1 MEGYVYRHA
10 ATPAELGKETSVS
23 DTTVKRDATEQR
35 AAYQL
40 SDRYAPDASTV
51 FMTGIQAL
59 ARVPIEQLRDDHA
72 SGLDTA
78 AFASGYQGSPL
89 SGLDQEF
96 ARAAK
101 AAPGTRFVVQP
112 NVNEELGATAVMGSQ
127 LASEQPDA
135 RHDGVLGIWYGK
147 APGLDRAG
155 DAIRHGV
162 YAGASR
168 HGGALVIVGDDPG
181 AKSSTV
187 PSSSDLALMDLHL
200 PVFYPKDVQEALDL
214 GRHAIAM
221 SRATGLWTSLKIV
234 AAVAD
239 GSGTIDVSADRLHI
253 VIPDMRIEG
262 APDFHTPDARLLP
275 PINMAIERD
284 IRTVRA
290 ERAARYSAANQLNRV
305 TVDAPD
311 AWIGIAAS
319 GVTYG
324 EVQEALRRI
333 GLKSDADVAAAGIRL
348 MQFRL
353 PLPFDADAARHF
365 ARGLDEIIVVEE
377 KDPTL
382 ELLMKDALYGRPNAP
397 QVVGKRDDVGDL
409 LVQNHGV
416 LVADLIVPVLR
427 RRLTERVGARLR
439 PEAPPQRERVLIPLA
454 VERSPYFCSG
464 CPHNWGSKVA
474 DDVLVGA
481 GIGCHT
487 MTLLMDED
495 KVGTTAGL
503 TQMGGEGAQWIGM
516 APFVDRQ
523 HFVQNLGDGTFFH
536 SGQLAI
542 QAAIAAEVDITY
554 KLLHN
559 GTVAMTGGQDPV
571 GQLSVPDIAGILIG
585 HGVGRVIVT
594 TEDLDRYRGLDLP
607 RDSAGTIEVW
617 DRSRIVEAQEVLAE
631 VSGVTVLIHDQACA
645 AQNRRHRK
653 RDQVAT
659 PAQRVI
665 INHRICEACGDCG
678 VVSNCLSVQAVDT
691 PLGVKTTI
699 DQTTCNLDFSCLGG
713 DCPSFM
719 TVEAGD
725 PDAHDRGISG
735 GPGAAAAAPN
745 DAPAPVLRVSATS
758 VDIRIAGIGGTG
770 VVTAAQI
777 LATAA
782 MLDGFDSR
790 GLDQTG
796 LSQKAGPV
804 VSDLR
809 FSTESTPATNLLGD
823 GTTDV
828 LLAFDLLTAVSDRN
842 LEACG
847 SGHTV
852 VVGSTSATPTGSMI
866 GRPERRVPGDD
877 ALRDRLDSASDA
889 ASTQL
894 ADAGR
899 LMESL
904 LGSAA
909 TANIFVIGAALQHG
923 ALPLS
928 AASIEEAIRLNGVQ
942 VDANIDALRWG
953 RAWTVDPDAVEQAAA
968 ERPAATPVVE
978 VDPLP
983 RSLSARIDTLELEDR
998 ATVEMLA
1005 ADLVAYQDS
1014 RLAGSFLDT
1023 VERVAGKAP
1032 ELVVVVAR
1040 SLHKLMAYKDEYEV
1054 ARLLVAPESRS
1065 AAEVVGGSN
1074 AKVTWRLHPPML
1086 KALGRHDKV
1095 GVPESV
1101 GRPLMAA
1108 LARGKRLR
1116 GTRFDPFGRTEM
1128 RRTERALVGEYL
1140 RQIDDELA
1148 HLERC
1153 PDDAAA
1159 VIAALALPME
1169 VRGYEDLKLRRVQE
1183 YRDAAATRADTR
1195 TTTASA

>member
-1 MEGYVYRHA
+1 M
-10 ATPAELGKETSVS
+10 S
-23 DTTVKRDATEQR
+23 DTTVNPDTTDQRDAAQQR

-40 SDRYAPDASTV
+40 SDRYAHDASTV

-59 ARVPIEQLRDDHA
+59 ARVPIEQLRDDRA
-72 SGLDTA
+72 NGLDTA

-96 ARAAK
+96 VRAAK
-101 AAPGTRFVVQP
+101 AAPETRFVVQP

-239 GSGTIDVSADRLHI
+239 GSGTIDVSADRLEI
-253 VIPDMRIEG
+253 VIPDMRVDG

-275 PINMAIERD
+275 PFNMAIERD

-290 ERAARYSAANQLNRV
+290 ERAARYSAANQLNRI
-305 TVDAPD
+305 TVESPD

-324 EVQEALRRI
+324 EVQEALRRL
-333 GLKSDADVAAAGIRL
+333 GLESDTDIDAAGIRL

-353 PLPFDADAARHF
+353 PLPFDADAARRFGH
-365 ARGLDEIIVVEE
+365 GLDEIIVVEE

-382 ELLMKDALYGRPNAP
+382 ELLMKDALYGRADAP
-397 QVVGKRDDVGDL
+397 RVVGKRDDSGDL

-427 RRLTERVGARLR
+427 RRLTDRLGERLR
-439 PEAPPQRERVLIPLA
+439 PEAPLQRDRVLIPLA

-516 APFVDRQ
+516 SPFVDRQ

-542 QAAIAAEVDITY
+542 QAAIAAGVNITY

-571 GQLSVPDIAGILIG
+571 GQLSVPGIAGILIG

-594 TEDLDRYRGLDLP
+594 TEDLDRYRGAKLP
-607 RDSAGTIEVW
+607 RDSAGTVEVW

-719 TVEAGD
+719 TVELGD
-725 PDAHDRGISG
+725 DDTSDPRSVT
-735 GPGAAAAAPN
+735 AAPD
-745 DAPAPVLRVSATS
+745 DAPTPKLRVSPDT

-809 FSTESTPATNLLGD
+809 FSTTSTPATNLLGD
-823 GTTDV
+823 GTADV
-828 LLAFDLLTAVSDRN
+828 LLAFDLLTATSDRN
-842 LEACG
+842 LDACG
-847 SGHTV
+847 HGHTV
-852 VVGSTSATPTGSMI
+852 VVGSTTATPTGSMI
-866 GRPERRVPGDD
+866 GRPERRVPGDG
-877 ALRDRLDSASDA
+877 ALRDRLDAVSNGA
-889 ASTQL
+889 ATRL
-894 ADAGR
+894 ADAGA

-909 TANIFVIGAALQHG
+909 AANIFVIGAALQHG

-928 AASIEEAIRLNGVQ
+928 ASSVEEAIRLNGVQ
-942 VDANIDALRWG
+942 VDANIEALRWG
-953 RAWTVDPDAVEQAAA
+953 RAWIVDAEAVERAAG
-968 ERPAATPVVE
+968 ERPAASPIVE
-978 VDPLP
+978 VESLP
-983 RSLSARIDTLELEDR
+983 RSLSRRTDSFDLEHR
-998 ATVEMLA
+998 STIEMLS
-1005 ADLVAYQDS
+1005 ADLVAYQDA
-1014 RLAGSFLDT
+1014 RLADSFLDA
-1023 VERVAGKAP
+1023 VERVANESR
-1032 ELVVVVAR
+1032 ELVPVVAR

-1065 AAEVVGGSN
+1065 AAERVGGSN

-1086 KALGRHDKV
+1086 KALGRNDKV

-1116 GTRFDPFGRTEM
+1116 GTRLDPFGRTEM

-1148 HLERC
+1148 HLQQS
-1153 PDDAAA
+1153 PHDVAA
-1159 VIAALALPME
+1159 VAAALALPMNI
-1169 VRGYEDLKLRRVQE
+1169 RGYEELKLQRVQE
-1183 YRDAAATRADTR
+1183 YRDAAATRATAR
-1195 TTTASA
+1195 TATASS

>member
-1 MEGYVYRHA
+1 M
-10 ATPAELGKETSVS
+10 S
-23 DTTVKRDATEQR
+23 DT
-35 AAYQL
+35 AYRL
-40 SDRYAPDASTV
+40 SDRYASDAGTV

-59 ARVPIEQLRDDHA
+59 ARMPIEQLRADRA
-72 SGLDTA
+72 AGLDTA

-96 ARAAK
+96 VRAAK
-101 AAPGTRFVVQP
+101 AAPGITFVVQP
-112 NVNEELGATAVMGSQ
+112 NVNEELGATSVMGSQ
-127 LASEQPDA
+127 LASTQPDA

-162 YAGASR
+162 YAGASQ

-200 PVFYPKDVQEALDL
+200 PVFFPMDVQEALDL

-221 SRATGLWTSLKIV
+221 SRATGLWTSMKIV

-239 GSGTIDVSADRLHI
+239 GSGTIDVSPDRMKI
-253 VIPDMRIEG
+253 VLPDMSIDG
-262 APDFHTPDARLLP
+262 APDVHTPDARLLP
-275 PINMAIERD
+275 PINMSIERD

-290 ERAARYSAANQLNRV
+290 ERARRYSVANELNRV
-305 TVDAPD
+305 AVDAPD

-324 EVQEALRRI
+324 EVREALRRL
-333 GLKSDADVAAAGIRL
+333 GLGTDAEVAAAGIRL
-348 MQFRL
+348 LQLRL
-353 PLPFDADAARHF
+353 PLPFDSEVTRRF
-365 ARGLDEIIVVEE
+365 AIGLEEIIVVEE

-382 ELLMKDALYGRPNAP
+382 ELLVKDALYGSPNAP
-397 QVVGKRDDVGDL
+397 RVVGKRDDTGEPL
-409 LVQNHGV
+409 IQNFGV
-416 LVADLIVPVLR
+416 LVADVIVPALR
-427 RRLTERVGARLR
+427 RRLTERLGTRLA
-439 PEAPPQRERVLIPLA
+439 PEPPPDRERVLIPLS

-464 CPHNWGSKVA
+464 CPHNWGSKVP

-495 KVGTTAGL
+495 QVGTTAGL

-516 APFVDRQ
+516 APFVDRA
-523 HFVQNLGDGTFFH
+523 HFVQNIGDGTFFH

-542 QAAIAAEVDITY
+542 QAAIAAGVDITY

-559 GTVAMTGGQDPV
+559 GTVAMTGGQDAV
-571 GQLSVPDIAGILIG
+571 GALTVPGIAGILIG
-585 HGVGRVIVT
+585 HGAKRVIIT
-594 TEDLDRYRGLDLP
+594 TDDLERYKGVDLP
-607 RDSAGTIEVW
+607 KDDAGTVVVR
-617 DRSRIVEAQEVLAE
+617 DRSDIVAAQEELAA

-645 AQNRRHRK
+645 AQNRRLRK
-653 RDQVAT
+653 RDLVTT
-659 PAQRVI
+659 PVQRVV

-719 TVEAGD
+719 TIEPADDDGSTPAEPSVPPAPTD
-725 PDAHDRGISG
+725 FPD
-735 GPGAAAAAPN
+735 
-745 DAPAPVLRVSATS
+745 PVLRVAADH
-758 VDIRIAGIGGTG
+758 VDVRIAGIGGTG

-809 FSTESTPATNLLGD
+809 LSTGSTPATNLLGD
-823 GTTDV
+823 GTADV
-828 LLAFDLLTAVSDRN
+828 LLAFDLLTAASLRT

-847 SGHTV
+847 AETTI
-852 VVGSTSATPTGSMI
+852 VVGSTTATPTGSMV
-866 GRPERRVPGDD
+866 GRPDRRVPTHDE
-877 ALRDRLDSASDA
+877 LRARLDTASNADA
-889 ASTQL
+889 TRL
-894 ADAGR
+894 ADAGE

-904 LGSAA
+904 LGNA
-909 TANIFVIGAALQHG
+909 TAANIFVIGAAIQHG
-923 ALPLS
+923 ALPIS
-928 AASIEEAIRLNGVQ
+928 AASVEEAIRLNGVHA
-942 VDANIDALRWG
+942 DANIEALRWG
-953 RAWTVDPDAVEQAAA
+953 RSWIVDPATIDAVAAT
-968 ERPAATPVVE
+968 RPAARPVVE
-978 VDPLP
+978 VEPLP
-983 RSLSARIDTLELEDR
+983 KRLARRLESLPADVRPI
-998 ATVEMLA
+998 VEMLT
-1005 ADLVAYQDS
+1005 ADLVDYQSAAY
-1014 RLAGSFLDT
+1014 AASFLDEI
-1023 VERVAGKAP
+1023 ERVRPGDA
-1032 ELVVVVAR
+1032 ELLEVVAR

-1054 ARLLVAPESRS
+1054 ARLLVAPESQS
-1065 AAEVVGGSN
+1065 AAERVGGAD
-1074 AKVTWRLHPPML
+1074 AKITWRLHPPML
-1086 KALGRHDKV
+1086 KALGRSDKI
-1095 GVPESV
+1095 GVNATV
-1101 GRPLMAA
+1101 GRPLMLA

-1116 GTRFDPFGRTEM
+1116 GTRLDPFGRSEM
-1128 RRTERALVGEYL
+1128 RRTERELVEEFRGQL
-1140 RQIDDELA
+1140 AAELA
-1148 HLERC
+1148 HLAAQ
-1153 PDDAAA
+1153 PDDRADVLAS
-1159 VIAALALPME
+1159 LALPME
-1169 VRGYEDLKLRRVQE
+1169 IRGYEDLKLRRVRE
-1183 YRDAAATRADTR
+1183 YRNAAAARAV
-1195 TTTASA
+1195 A